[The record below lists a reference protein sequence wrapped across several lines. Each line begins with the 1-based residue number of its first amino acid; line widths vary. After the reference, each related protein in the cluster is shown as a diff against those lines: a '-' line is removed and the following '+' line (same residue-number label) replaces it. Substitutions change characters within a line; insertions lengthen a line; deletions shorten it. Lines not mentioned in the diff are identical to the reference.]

1 MIQEKSLVKQNILR
15 YLDHRGITAYEF
27 YKRSGTTRGIL
38 AQNNGISED
47 NIAKFLAFAPEVN
60 TSWLLTG
67 DGPMINP
74 DYAGETAPDSDR
86 NAVPQGVRRTH
97 KYSGYAI
104 PFANTQNVKPIPLV
118 LQTVAAG
125 FGNNNFMIS
134 ESDVKEFYVVPKFR
148 YCHVDFMIEVS
159 GVSMMPHLMPGDI
172 IACSIIRD
180 SQFIQWNK
188 CHVIA
193 TREQGLL
200 VKRLLK
206 SDKENFI
213 QAISDNKD
221 YPPIDIPKDEITGL
235 ALVVGSIGLE

>member
-1 MIQEKSLVKQNILR
+1 MR
-15 YLDHRGITAYEF
+15 A
-27 YKRSGTTRGIL
+27 
-38 AQNNGISED
+38 
-47 NIAKFLAFAPEVN
+47 
-60 TSWLLTG
+60 
-67 DGPMINP
+67 
-74 DYAGETAPDSDR
+74 
-86 NAVPQGVRRTH
+86 RRTH